1 MNEKRSDNLIFEAY
15 QQINEGWPEGTM
27 GPGGGSND
35 PQVHGAD
42 DEERLTP
49 EEENTKRS
57 KQLAEEHFY
66 EIDEL
71 IKAELVSRGIKEHQ
85 KQSFVVFNWGKLLGD
100 KLAENAD
107 MDVVAYWRA
116 MEGLITAGYSQAVYI
131 DVTNALKPQIDEL
144 R

>member
-1 MNEKRSDNLIFEAY
+1 MNEKRNDNLIWEAY
-15 QQINEGWPEGTM
+15 SQLSEGWPAGTM
-27 GPGGGSND
+27 GPGGGPND

-57 KQLAEEHFY
+57 KQLAEDHFY

-71 IKAELVSRGIKEHQ
+71 IKAELVSRRIKEHQ
-85 KQSFVVFNWGKLLGD
+85 KESFAVMYWGKLLGD